1 MNDRLPLFLI
11 FEREAL
17 AHEPTHS
24 IPNSHF
30 IRAGGRLSSYVS
42 FRFAG
47 CATFENFG
55 CLTTISG
62 GYRHEREGT
71 YELSKINLGIRDFHI
86 PQRRKTEPQWKFR
99 PFGMTCAV
107 SIRPDLIRASRRARS
122 RRACSV
128 AFPFCR

>member
-17 AHEPTHS
+17 AREPTHS

-30 IRAGGRLSSYVS
+30 IRAGARLSSYVS

-62 GYRHEREGT
+62 GYCHEREGT

-86 PQRRKTEPQWKFR
+86 PQRRKT
-99 PFGMTCAV
+99 
-107 SIRPDLIRASRRARS
+107 DLNGNYAPSA
-122 RRACSV
+122 
-128 AFPFCR
+128 